1 MRMQPGHDAKGSGAL
16 QLSELIQEEVIKVGL
31 SARDKWEAI
40 EELVDVLV
48 AAHEI
53 RLADRPEVIEA
64 VGIRERSFSTGLK
77 YGLAVPHGSVEC
89 VGEIVA
95 ALGTSTEGIPFE
107 SADGKPARLV
117 ILLVLPKGKFQ
128 HHVRTL
134 AGVSRLATR
143 PELREKVLS
152 ASTSNELAAAIA
164 DLDLS

>member
-1 MRMQPGHDAKGSGAL
+1 L

-31 SARDKWEAI
+31 SAQNKWEAI

-95 ALGTSTEGIPFE
+95 ALGTSAAGIPFE
-107 SADGKPARLV
+107 SADGQPARLV
-117 ILLVLPKGKFQ
+117 ILLVLPKGRFQ

-152 ASTSNELAAAIA
+152 ASTSHELAAVIR
-164 DLDLS
+164 DLELT

>member
-1 MRMQPGHDAKGSGAL
+1 MQLA
-16 QLSELIQEEVIKVGL
+16 ELIQEEVIKVGL
-31 SARDKWEAI
+31 TARDKWEAI

-48 AAHEI
+48 GAHEI

-64 VGIRERSFSTGLK
+64 VRIRERSFSTGLK

-89 VGEIVA
+89 VNEIVA
-95 ALGTSTEGIPFE
+95 ALGTSAEGIPFE
-107 SADGKPARLV
+107 SADGQPARLV

-143 PELREKVLS
+143 PELREQVLA
-152 ASTSNELAAAIA
+152 ASTAGELAAVIHH
-164 DLDLS
+164 LEVS